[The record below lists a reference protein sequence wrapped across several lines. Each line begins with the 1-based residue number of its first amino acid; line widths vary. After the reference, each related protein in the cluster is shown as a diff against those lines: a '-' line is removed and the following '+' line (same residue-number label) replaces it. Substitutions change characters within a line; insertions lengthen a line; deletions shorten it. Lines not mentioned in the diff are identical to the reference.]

1 MQPVRNSL
9 TCSSQEMN
17 EIFAAAQAAL
27 DHAFEEQAPRS
38 IEIPVTVDL
47 GALADA
53 PTSYLVHDQPLP
65 ARPLRRGAVVRTGG
79 GFAAFVFMVL
89 LTTTAAGMMLA
100 AIAYFH
106 LDEQR
111 PALSASAMSTA
122 SSVPMRTTSTEATPF
137 VVAPSAVFVVA
148 EPAHA
153 TPPSN
158 ASPRVPGRR
167 ASSPAA
173 KPVRSGRAAGD
184 TDTRLAMA
192 VAANPY

>member
-1 MQPVRNSL
+1 
-9 TCSSQEMN
+9 MN

-38 IEIPVTVDL
+38 IEIPITVDL
-47 GALADA
+47 GALAAA
-53 PTSYLVHDQPLP
+53 PPSYSVHDQPLP

-89 LTTTAAGMMLA
+89 LTATAAGMMLA
-100 AIAYFH
+100 AIAVLH

-122 SSVPMRTTSTEATPF
+122 PSMPRLTTSMEATPF
-137 VVAPSAVFVVA
+137 VVAPSAFVVVA
-148 EPAHA
+148 EPAHLA
-153 TPPSN
+153 APSN
-158 ASPRVPGRR
+158 PSPRVAGRR
-167 ASSPAA
+167 ASAAA
-173 KPVRSGRAAGD
+173 KPVRSPARAAAE
-184 TDTRLAMA
+184 TDTRVAMA

>member
-17 EIFAAAQAAL
+17 EIFAAAQAAV

-38 IEIPVTVDL
+38 IEIPITVDL

-53 PTSYLVHDQPLP
+53 PASYLVHDQPCP
-65 ARPLRRGAVVRTGG
+65 TQTFRRGAVVRTGG
-79 GFAAFVFMVL
+79 GFAAFAFMAL
-89 LTTTAAGMMLA
+89 LTAATAGMILG
-100 AIAYFH
+100 AIAYLH

-122 SSVPMRTTSTEATPF
+122 PSIHVPTTGTEATPVAVASPAF
-137 VVAPSAVFVVA
+137 VVV
-148 EPAHA
+148 
-153 TPPSN
+153 TPPAQEAPPSH
-158 ASPRVPGRR
+158 ASPRLPSRR

-173 KPVRSGRAAGD
+173 KVVRSAARAALSVRD
-184 TDTRLAMA
+184 
-192 VAANPY
+192 